1 MLHSDPVRRI
11 CLLLT
16 AAVFVAIAVRAVLAP
31 EKMAAG
37 LGYSLNGAN
46 GYSEFYAI
54 YFGVWLATAILA
66 ALAALRVKDAI
77 LGDLTAL
84 FVLAQPV
91 GRLIGLS
98 KAGLPHGFL
107 LVMFGVELA
116 GGLVLF
122 AIRPSA

>member
-1 MLHSDPVRRI
+1 MLHNDPVRRI

-16 AAVFVAIAVRAVLAP
+16 ATVFVAIAVRAVLVP

-54 YFGVWLATAILA
+54 YFGVRLATAILA

-122 AIRPSA
+122 AVRPSA